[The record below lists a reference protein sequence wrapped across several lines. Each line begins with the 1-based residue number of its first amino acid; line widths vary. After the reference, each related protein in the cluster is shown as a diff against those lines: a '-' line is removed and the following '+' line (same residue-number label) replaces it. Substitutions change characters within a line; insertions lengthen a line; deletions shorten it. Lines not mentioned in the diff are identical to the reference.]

1 MGFNRR
7 DQTCCFDVCSWRY
20 TFLSLFLPRQ
30 IAECTCQPHSIIFSL
45 AVMGC
50 KAWYH
55 CPKQIVN
62 ARVQSG
68 DVSLTLVNVLF
79 CSESTFQSGH
89 LHALIIAANY
99 DFVLLEETQAAGISM
114 CVRKVWT
121 SVCLCCM
128 FWGVSSLNVCI
139 LHIQNCIV
147 AKLCFKH

>member
-1 MGFNRR
+1 M
-7 DQTCCFDVCSWRY
+7 
-20 TFLSLFLPRQ
+20 
-30 IAECTCQPHSIIFSL
+30 
-45 AVMGC
+45 MGC

-147 AKLCFKH
+147 AKLYVLNIDPDTIFKIIIH